1 MTQQQTVLSWLK
13 DAHAME
19 VSAVPTLKDH
29 AAAAEGY
36 PDVQAKLNE
45 HANATRRHAYLVVGC
60 IERLGGHPS
69 ALKETVGTVM
79 GKVTGVANLPAKDTV
94 IKNALGDYAA
104 ENFEVACYKSLVAAA
119 EKLGDQ
125 ETADVC
131 RRILR
136 NEEEMAG
143 WLGGHIATL
152 TQKFVNE
159 RTGEDGQTP
168 SGTLGNVKQTV
179 AGLGAKGKE
188 LASNVGARSAFLTAG
203 VLLAGSGAALLVGL
217 ALRGTSKENRQEG
230 KHTSK
235 IRGVI
240 IDVDGTLVD
249 SNDVNAQAW
258 VDALSE
264 YGHQVQFERARGLVG
279 MGSDTFLPEAIGVEK
294 ESPEGSAISER
305 RSAIFKERYL
315 PTVKPFPQTRAL
327 IERMQKQG
335 LKLAVASSAQAD
347 ELAVLLK
354 LAGVDDLLKQRVS
367 ASDADASK
375 PNPDIVVAAL
385 EKLGMRAEEVVML
398 GDTAYD
404 IEAAKKAGVLTVAL
418 RSGGWQDTDLED
430 AVEMYNDP
438 ADLLANY
445 DTSWL
450 VS

>member
-1 MTQQQTVLSWLK
+1 MTEQQAVLSWLK

-19 VSAVPTLKDH
+19 VGAISILKDH
-29 AAAAEGY
+29 ASAAEDY
-36 PDVQAKLNE
+36 PDVQAKLDE
-45 HANATRRHAYLVVGC
+45 HADVTRRHAYLVGRC

-79 GKVTGVANLPAKDTV
+79 GKVAGVANLPAKDTV

-104 ENFEVACYKSLVAAA
+104 ENFEIACYKSLIAAA
-119 EKLGDQ
+119 EMVGDQ

-136 NEEEMAG
+136 DEEEMAG

-152 TQKFVNE
+152 TQKFVTE
-159 RTGEDGQTP
+159 QTGEAGQTTH
-168 SGTLGNVKQTV
+168 STLDNVKQTV
-179 AGLGAKGKE
+179 AELGAKGKGV
-188 LASNVGARSAFLTAG
+188 ASKVAARSAFLTAG

-217 ALRGTSKENRQEG
+217 ALRGTSKEEHREG

-249 SNDVNAQAW
+249 SNDVNARAW
-258 VDALSE
+258 LDVLEE
-264 YGHQVQFERARGLVG
+264 YGHQVPFERARGLVG

-335 LKLAVASSAQAD
+335 LKLIVASSAQAD
-347 ELAVLLK
+347 ELEELLK

-375 PNPDIVVAAL
+375 PNPDIVAAAL
-385 EKLGMRAEEVVML
+385 EKLGLRPEEAVML

-404 IEAAKKAGVLTVAL
+404 IEAAQKAGVPTVAL
-418 RSGGWQDTDLED
+418 RSGGWQDADLAD
-430 AVEMYNDP
+430 AVEIYNDP

-445 DTSWL
+445 DTSWF

>member
-1 MTQQQTVLSWLK
+1 MTQQQAVLSWLK
-13 DAHAME
+13 DAHAVE
-19 VSAVPTLKDH
+19 VGAVPTLEHH
-29 AAAAEGY
+29 AAAAQAY
-36 PDVQAKLNE
+36 PDVQSKLNE
-45 HANATRRHAYLVVGC
+45 HVDVTRRHAYLIGGC

-104 ENFEVACYKSLVAAA
+104 EYFEIASYKSLIAAA
-119 EKLGDQ
+119 EKIGDQ

-136 NEEEMAG
+136 DEEEMAG

-159 RTGEDGQTP
+159 QAGEDGQTP
-168 SGTLGNVKQTV
+168 PGTLGNVKQTV
-179 AGLGAKGKE
+179 VGLGEKGKE
-188 LASNVGARSAFLTAG
+188 VAAKVGARSAFLTAG

-217 ALRGTSKENRQEG
+217 AFRRGSKGKDQEG

-258 VDALSE
+258 LDVLGE
-264 YGHQVQFERARGLVG
+264 YGHHVPFERARGLVG
-279 MGSDTFLPEAIGVEK
+279 MGSDTFLPEAIRVEK
-294 ESPEGSAISER
+294 ESSEGSAISER

-315 PTVKPFPQTRAL
+315 PTIKPFPQTRAL
-327 IERMQKQG
+327 IEKMQKQG
-335 LKLAVASSAQAD
+335 LQLIVASSAQAD
-347 ELAVLLK
+347 EVDALLK
-354 LAGVDDLLKQRVS
+354 LAAVDDLLEQRVS

-385 EKLGMRAEEVVML
+385 EKLGLRAEEVVML

-404 IEAAKKAGVLTVAL
+404 IEAAKKAGVVTVAL
-418 RSGGWQDTDLED
+418 RSGGWQDADLAD

-445 DTSWL
+445 DTSWF

>member
-13 DAHAME
+13 DAHAVE
-19 VSAVPTLKDH
+19 VGAVPTLKEH
-29 AAAAEGY
+29 ASAAEGY
-36 PDVQAKLNE
+36 PDVQAKLND
-45 HANATRRHAYLVVGC
+45 HADVTRRHAYLVERC

-69 ALKETVGTVM
+69 ALKEAVGTVM
-79 GKVTGVANLPAKDTV
+79 GKVAGVANLPAKDTV
-94 IKNALGDYAA
+94 VKNALGDYAA
-104 ENFEVACYKSLVAAA
+104 ENFEIACYKSLVAAA
-119 EKLGDQ
+119 EKIGDQ

-136 NEEEMAG
+136 DEEEMAG

-159 RTGEDGQTP
+159 QTGEDDQTP
-168 SGTLGNVKQTV
+168 HGTPGNVKQTV
-179 AGLGAKGKE
+179 AGLGEKGKKV
-188 LASNVGARSAFLTAG
+188 AYKVGARSAFGVAG

-217 ALRGTSKENRQEG
+217 ALRGGSKEDHQEG
-230 KHTSK
+230 KHMSK

-258 VDALSE
+258 LDSLEE
-264 YGHQVQFERARGLVG
+264 YGHQVPFERARGLVG

-305 RSAIFKERYL
+305 RSVIFKERYL
-315 PTVKPFPQTRAL
+315 PTIKPFPQTRAL

-335 LKLAVASSAQAD
+335 LQLIVASSAQAD
-347 ELAVLLK
+347 EVEALLK

-375 PNPDIVVAAL
+375 PNPDIVEVAL
-385 EKLGMRAEEVVML
+385 EKLGLRADEVVML

-404 IEAAKKAGVLTVAL
+404 IEAAKKAGVATVAL
-418 RSGGWQDTDLED
+418 RSGGWQDADLAD
-430 AVEMYNDP
+430 AVEIYNDP

-445 DTSWL
+445 DTSW
-450 VS
+450 VGS